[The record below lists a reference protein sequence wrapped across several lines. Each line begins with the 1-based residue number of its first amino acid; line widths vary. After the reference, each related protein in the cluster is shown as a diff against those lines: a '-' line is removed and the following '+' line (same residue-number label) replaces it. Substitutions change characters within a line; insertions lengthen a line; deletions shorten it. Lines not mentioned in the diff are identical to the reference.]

1 MMIPALL
8 LTILAADPAP
18 PPAVPPA
25 PPPVVV
31 TPPAVAAA
39 PAAIPDEDIRLFA
52 AIAGRKVAGRP
63 VGGPYPTAD
72 KILLL
77 VRDSRGNPDIGASLA
92 IPVRQSLPAPP
103 DGTLA
108 VVRLHQRTET
118 VVPGPTADDFAFVA
132 ANRLPLFVIGEWA
145 RPAPMWEIVW
155 LDGAVRHRTVGE
167 VGEIGPW
174 RD

>member
-1 MMIPALL
+1 MMITALL
-8 LTILAADPAP
+8 LSALLADPASM
-18 PPAVPPA
+18 PAESTA
-25 PPPVVV
+25 PPPVVA
-31 TPPAVAAA
+31 TLPAPPAV
-39 PAAIPDEDIRLFA
+39 IPEEDIRLFA
-52 AIAGRKVAGRP
+52 AIAGRKVVGRP

-155 LDGAVRHRTVGE
+155 LDDAVRYRTVGE